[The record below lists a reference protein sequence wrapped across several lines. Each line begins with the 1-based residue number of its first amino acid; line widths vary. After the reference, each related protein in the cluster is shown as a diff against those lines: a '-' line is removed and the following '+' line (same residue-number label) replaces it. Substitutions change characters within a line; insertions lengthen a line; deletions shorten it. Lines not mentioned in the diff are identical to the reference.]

1 MNETI
6 RQIGGAPV
14 RVVTVNTAVVGTG
27 AAGYNAALRVKSGG
41 QDDVVMVTEGVN
53 MGTSR
58 NTGSDKQTY
67 YKMNLCGD
75 YPDSPAAMARDLFAG
90 RCVDGDIALCE
101 AALSVQCFMNLC
113 EAGVPFPVNRYGEYV
128 GYKTDHDPCARATS
142 VGPLTSKLMTEQLQ
156 KRADAA
162 GIPVFDGYV
171 VVAILKDADGRA
183 CGLLTL
189 NRSGAADPDSRFV
202 LFNCRNIVFAVGG
215 PAGIY
220 ENSVYPVGHN
230 GSSGVAFE
238 AGVTGRNLTEWQYGL
253 ASTAP
258 RWNVSGTYMQVLP
271 RFVSVDPDGTA
282 HEFLDEYFDDRGAC
296 LSMVF
301 KKGYEWPF
309 DSRKALTGSSV
320 IDLLVYRE
328 TVLRGRRVFLDFRTN
343 PFGADEVDYAS
354 LTDEAREYL
363 ENAGA
368 CFGTPIER
376 LLHMN
381 APAVELYRSKGVDIT
396 KEPLEIALCAQHSNG
411 GLSIDLWWQTNVPGL
426 FAAGEAAGSHG
437 VYRPGG
443 SALNAGQ
450 VGSLRA
456 AQYITHLGKDHP
468 LDDAAFDA
476 AAQPMLDAHRAL
488 TDAII
493 GGNDTAGKLLHETA
507 SRMSAVGG
515 PIRNVDQMRTALAE
529 VQDLF
534 RHFTE
539 RVRVPSADGLM
550 RAYRLRDVL
559 IAQSTVLYA
568 MIDYTAHGGHSRGSA
583 LYTAA
588 DGEKPANMEELFR
601 FVPDHNELDGVTQ
614 EVRWSA
620 DGCTASW
627 RDVHQLPAGG
637 GFFEN
642 VWREYRENGSVW

>member
-1 MNETI
+1 MEMINYDVI
-6 RQIGGAPV
+6 
-14 RVVTVNTAVVGTG
+14 VVGTG
-27 AAGYNAALRVKSGG
+27 AAGYNAANRIRQGSKKS
-41 QDDVVMVTEGVN
+41 VAIVTEGVN
-53 MGTSR
+53 CGTSR

-67 YKMNLCGD
+67 YKLGLGGSST
-75 YPDSPAAMARDLFAG
+75 DSVRAMAENLFAG
-90 RCVDGDIALCE
+90 GSVDGDTALCE
-101 AALSVQCFMNLC
+101 AALSSRCFFNLC
-113 EAGVPFPVNRYGEYV
+113 ELGVPFPVNRYGEYV
-128 GYKTDHDPCARATS
+128 GYKTDHDPYARATS
-142 VGPLTSKLMTEQLQ
+142 AGPLTSKFMTEALERQASDLQ
-156 KRADAA
+156 
-162 GIPVFDGYV
+162 IPVYDHLLAV
-171 VVAILKDADGRA
+171 EVLKDDEGV
-183 CGLLTL
+183 CGLLCLDTQ
-189 NRSGAADPDSRFV
+189 SGEYQVF
-202 LFNCRNIVFAVGG
+202 CCGNIILATGG

-220 ENSVYPVGHN
+220 ADSVYPACHT
-230 GSSGVAFE
+230 GSTGLALA
-238 AGVTGRNLTEWQYGL
+238 AGASLQNMTEWQYGL
-253 ASTAP
+253 ASIAP

-271 RFVSVDPDGTA
+271 RFVSVDPDGTV
-282 HEFLDEYFDDRGAC
+282 HEFLDEYFDDRGMC

-328 TVLRGRRVFLDFRTN
+328 TVLRGRRVFLDFRSN

-468 LDDAAFDA
+468 LDDTAFDA
-476 AAQPMLDAHRAL
+476 AAQPVLDAHRAL

-493 GGNDTAGKLLHETA
+493 GGDDTAGRLLHETA
-507 SRMSAVGG
+507 DRMSAVGG

-529 VQDLF
+529 VQELF

-559 IAQSTVLYA
+559 IAQSVVLSA

-614 EVRWSA
+614 EVRWHA

-627 RDVHQLPAGG
+627 RAVHPLPAGG

-642 VWREYRENGSVW
+642 VWREYRENGSVY

>member
-1 MNETI
+1 MKEETRI
-6 RQIGGAPV
+6 IGGAPV
-14 RVVTVNTAVVGTG
+14 RVITLNTAVVGTG
-27 AAGYNAALRVKSGG
+27 AAGYNAALRLKSGG
-41 QDDVVMVTEGVN
+41 QSDIAIVTEGVN

-113 EAGVPFPVNRYGEYV
+113 EAGVPFPVNRFGEYV

-142 VGPLTSKLMTEQLQ
+142 VGPLTSKMMTEQLQ
-156 KRADAA
+156 KRAEEQQ
-162 GIPVFDGYV
+162 IPVYDGYV
-171 VVAILKDADGRA
+171 VIAILKDENGRA

-189 NRSGAADPDSRFV
+189 NRAGAASPDTRFV
-202 LFNCRNIVFAVGG
+202 LFNCRNIVYAVGG

-220 ENSVYPVGHN
+220 ENSVYPFGHN

-271 RFVSVDPDGTA
+271 RFISVDPDGTE
-282 HEFLDEYFDDRGAC
+282 HEFLDEYFADRGAC

-309 DSRKALTGSSV
+309 DSRKAQTGSSV

-328 TVLRGRRVFLDFRTN
+328 TVMRGRRVYLDFRTN
-343 PFGADEVDYAS
+343 PFGTDEIDYDS

-363 ENAGA
+363 ENAHA

-381 APAVELYRSKGVDIT
+381 APAVELYRSKGVDLET
-396 KEPLEIALCAQHSNG
+396 ERLEIALCAQHSNG
-411 GLSIDLWWQTNVPGL
+411 GLSVDLWWQTNVPGL

-456 AQYITHLGKDHP
+456 AQYITRLGTDAP
-468 LDDAAFDA
+468 LDAAAFDA
-476 AAQPMLDAHRAL
+476 AARPVLDAHRAL
-488 TDAII
+488 TETII
-493 GGNDTAGKLLHETA
+493 GGADTAGSLLHETA
-507 SRMSAVGG
+507 ARMSAVGG
-515 PIRNVDQMRTALAE
+515 PIRDVTQMRAALQA
-529 VQDLF
+529 VQELF
-534 RHFTE
+534 RHFAE

-559 IAQSTVLYA
+559 IAQSTVLFA
-568 MIDYTAHGGHSRGSA
+568 MIDYTEHGGRSRGSA
-583 LYTAA
+583 LYTAP
-588 DGEKPANMEELFR
+588 DGDKPANMEERFR
-601 FVPDHNELDGVTQ
+601 FVPDHNELDDQMQ

-620 DGCTASW
+620 DGCTAQW
-627 RDVHQLPAGG
+627 RSVHPLPEGA

-642 VWREYRENGSVW
+642 VWRGYRENGNVY